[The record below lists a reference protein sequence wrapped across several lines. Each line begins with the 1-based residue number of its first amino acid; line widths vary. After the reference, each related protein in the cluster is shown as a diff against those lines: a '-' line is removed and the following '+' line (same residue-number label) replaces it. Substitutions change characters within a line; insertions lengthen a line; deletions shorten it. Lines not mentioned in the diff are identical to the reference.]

1 MDNQTQPT
9 KVVKP
14 RIHSKA
20 EVKAL
25 AQAEAKKSKAADL
38 VKIVIA
44 LLVVAAAVWAFYAL
58 PQLNVYVRGLITTVG
73 VVIALPH
80 VRFTLESLVSVL
92 KLTALRPATHLIVDG
107 DE

>member
-9 KVVKP
+9 KAVKP

-44 LLVVAAAVWAFYAL
+44 LLVVAAAVWAFL
-58 PQLNVYVRGLITTVG
+58 C
-73 VVIALPH
+73 
-80 VRFTLESLVSVL
+80 FTATECLRAWVNYHCWCGHCLGDSVFCN
-92 KLTALRPATHLIVDG
+92 DSG
-107 DE
+107 

>member
-9 KVVKP
+9 KAVKP

-44 LLVVAAAVWAFYAL
+44 LLVVAAAVCAFYAL
-58 PQLNVYVRGLITTVG
+58 PQLNVYFRVFFVIVG
-73 VVIALPH
+73 VG
-80 VRFTLESLVSVL
+80 S
-92 KLTALRPATHLIVDG
+92 G
-107 DE
+107 